1 MAASVRFTA
10 KVDDVG
16 RGRAVIR
23 LPFDP
28 DAVWGPKR
36 QHHVRGTVAGNRV
49 RGPLRLASKQ
59 WTLVIGAAWLRDNPL
74 PIGAAVKVVLEAEGP
89 QNADLTP
96 GPRCRPPVLPR
107 SCCLLRWASNLLSQ
121 GVPAM
126 DRRGFPSARDPRPTC
141 AGTGRLPRRG
151 PEGEASLNQRDRAS
165 ADSVARVFTNDAGAR
180 FDVSR
185 VARPAR

>member
-96 GPRCRPPVLPR
+96 DIAAALQSSPEAAAFFAGLATFYRKGYLRSIDGASRRPEIRAQRVRELVVYLEEGRKERPR
-107 SCCLLRWASNLLSQ
+107 
-121 GVPAM
+121 
-126 DRRGFPSARDPRPTC
+126 
-141 AGTGRLPRRG
+141 
-151 PEGEASLNQRDRAS
+151 
-165 ADSVARVFTNDAGAR
+165 
-180 FDVSR
+180 
-185 VARPAR
+185 

>member
-96 GPRCRPPVLPR
+96 DLAAALQSSPEAAAFFAGLATFYRKGYLRWIDGASRRPEIRAQRVRELVVYLEEGRKERPP
-107 SCCLLRWASNLLSQ
+107 
-121 GVPAM
+121 
-126 DRRGFPSARDPRPTC
+126 
-141 AGTGRLPRRG
+141 
-151 PEGEASLNQRDRAS
+151 
-165 ADSVARVFTNDAGAR
+165 
-180 FDVSR
+180 
-185 VARPAR
+185 